1 MYMDDSM
8 QFDVC
13 SVSNSLPDTPPFHV
27 ELSHGRVGGSTP
39 IWAVGHPSGRE
50 KLSREKRRRER
61 SVSNGFLFLQIVY
74 FRREVTLINDR
85 TAVTYVTYESWLNPL
100 SSPLL
105 LSTHLSLLYL
115 TGPQAGHGLQSN
127 FDREFSKELRV
138 ERELPSADDMSSA
151 ITGRE

>member
-13 SVSNSLPDTPPFHV
+13 SVSNPLSDTPPPFHV

-74 FRREVTLINDR
+74 FRREVTLVSDR
-85 TAVTYVTYESWLNPL
+85 TAATYVTYESWLNPL
-100 SSPLL
+100 YPPCYCQHTFYCSISPAPKPV
-105 LSTHLSLLYL
+105 TDCNQIL
-115 TGPQAGHGLQSN
+115 TANS
-127 FDREFSKELRV
+127 
-138 ERELPSADDMSSA
+138 
-151 ITGRE
+151 